1 MDGAGEAL
9 EQWRWLV
16 PETAEPVLLT
26 TLGDLFLRTPDG
38 AIYFLSTANG
48 TFDRVAPSYA
58 PWKQELRSQRRVSEW
73 FCPAFVAELHAVGRT
88 VGPGEVYSPTIP
100 EVLGGA
106 VTPANYSATP
116 WIAHFHFLGQVHRQV
131 KDLPVGTPTT
141 RISFE

>member
-1 MDGAGEAL
+1 MSSPSLEQLTAPVTDLMDGAGEAL

-58 PWKQELRSQRRVSEW
+58 AWKQELRSQRRVSEW
-73 FCPAFVAELHAVGRT
+73 FCPAFVAELVRSTRRPFQRFLAGQLRPPIT
-88 VGPGEVYSPTIP
+88 RLLPGS
-100 EVLGGA
+100 
-106 VTPANYSATP
+106 
-116 WIAHFHFLGQVHRQV
+116 
-131 KDLPVGTPTT
+131 
-141 RISFE
+141 RISTF